1 MVRNVSSRQGNI
13 HPMTSQ
19 PSSAHRSGP
28 VRSDDARLA
37 ILRATAE
44 EFLTKGYEGL
54 TLQGVAAAAHV
65 GKQTIYR
72 WWGGKAELVADCLV
86 EGLLWDSELAI
97 ADTGDV
103 VRDLTEW
110 VAHMLDLDRPGA
122 RDVLRS
128 LLGAA
133 TNDEPLAQ
141 HLDELLRGAHEGG
154 VTHRLQVARERGEL
168 DPGVDTVLATDL
180 LLGLVVVRTIVRRHT
195 THEELDHLVRQLLTR
210 G

>member
-1 MVRNVSSRQGNI
+1 
-13 HPMTSQ
+13 MTTQ
-19 PSSAHRSGP
+19 PSAHRSGP
-28 VRSDDARLA
+28 VRSDDARQA

-44 EFLTKGYEGL
+44 EFLAKGYERL
-54 TLQGVAAAAHV
+54 TIQGVAAAAHV

-72 WWGGKAELVADCLV
+72 WWAGKAELIADCLV
-86 EGLLWDSELAI
+86 EGLLWETELAI

-103 VRDLTEW
+103 VHDVTTW
-110 VAHMLDLDRPGA
+110 IAHLLDLDRPGV

-154 VTHRLQVARERGEL
+154 VTHRLMLARQRGEIDEAL
-168 DPGVDTVLATDL
+168 DTVLAIDL
-180 LLGLVVVRTIVRRHT
+180 LLGLVVVRTIVRRPT
-195 THEELDHLVRQLLTR
+195 TREELDSLVRQLLT
-210 G
+210 GG

>member
-1 MVRNVSSRQGNI
+1 MTTSSA
-13 HPMTSQ
+13 
-19 PSSAHRSGP
+19 SAHRSGP
-28 VRSDDARLA
+28 VRSDDARRA

-44 EFLTKGYEGL
+44 EFLAKGYEGL
-54 TLQGVAAAAHV
+54 TIQGVAAAAHV

-72 WWGGKAELVADCLV
+72 WWAGKAELIADCLV
-86 EGLLWDSELAI
+86 EGLLWETELAI

-103 VRDLTEW
+103 VHDVTTW
-110 VAHMLDLDRPGA
+110 IAHLLDLDRPGV

-141 HLDELLRGAHEGG
+141 HLDELLRGHHEGG
-154 VTHRLQVARERGEL
+154 VTHRLLLARERAEL

-180 LLGLVVVRTIVRRHT
+180 LLGLVVVRTIVRRPT
-195 THEELDHLVRQLLTR
+195 TYEELDSLVRQLLTGR
-210 G
+210 